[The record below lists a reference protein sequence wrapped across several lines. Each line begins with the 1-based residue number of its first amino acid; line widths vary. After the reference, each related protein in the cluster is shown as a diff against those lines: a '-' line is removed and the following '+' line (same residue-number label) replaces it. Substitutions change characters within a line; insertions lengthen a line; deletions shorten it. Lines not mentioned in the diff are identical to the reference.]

1 MSIKGIPVRHI
12 KVSKIEQDVLENFRI
27 REVQQ
32 LANNQD
38 LKQEI
43 HRHDFYF
50 IMAIEKGH
58 GSHAIDFKHYDLCDR
73 CIFFMRPGQVHEL
86 SVKAESTGFLMQ
98 FKPDF
103 YPSDRFTRDLIRSLS
118 RQTFCQLD
126 AEPFYKLKMILSDL
140 NIESQQRKE
149 NFGEVLKAGLTIFF
163 IELLRNKKR
172 PDDSSDQNI
181 PYKQERL
188 EEFLALVET
197 RLANHKEVAYYADQ
211 LNLSTFQLNAITK
224 MLLDKTASE
233 LIDEQVILESKR
245 HLLATTDQVNQIAY
259 KLGYEDPS
267 YFIRF
272 FKKHTGH
279 SPQTFR
285 QNFR

>member
-12 KVSKIEQDVLENFRI
+12 KASNADQEVLEHFSI
-27 REVQQ
+27 RKVQQ
-32 LANNQD
+32 LTYKQD
-38 LKQEI
+38 LSQDL

-50 IMAIEKGH
+50 IIAIEKGS
-58 GSHAIDFKHYDLCDR
+58 GSHAIDFKHYGLCDH

-86 SVKAESTGFLMQ
+86 LIKAESTGFLMQ

-103 YPSDRFTRDLIRSLS
+103 YPSGRFSKDLLRSLS
-118 RQTFCQLD
+118 HQTFCQLS
-126 AEPFYKLKMILSDL
+126 EEQFHRLKTILDNL
-140 NIESQQRKE
+140 NTEYQEKQV
-149 NFGEVLKAGLTIFF
+149 NFGEALKAGLTIFF
-163 IELLRNKKR
+163 IELLRNKTR
-172 PDDSSDQNI
+172 PDDSTDQNI
-181 PYKQERL
+181 PYQQDRL
-188 EEFLALVET
+188 EEFLSLVESQ
-197 RLANHKEVAYYADQ
+197 LVDHKDVSYYIDQ

-224 MLLDKTASE
+224 KLLDKTASE

-245 HLLATTDQVNQIAY
+245 HLLATSDQVNQIAY
-259 KLGYEDPS
+259 KLGYDDPS

-279 SPQTFR
+279 SPQAFR